1 MIGYIQGK
9 VLEIS
14 EHSLLI
20 LPEGWVGYE
29 IAINEVTFASL
40 ATQETAELYIYH
52 HISEVTQALY
62 GFETLQEK
70 KLFLELIK
78 ISGIGG
84 KVALQILSL
93 WENRLIL
100 AIQQDDKKVI
110 EGIKWIG
117 KKMAE
122 KIILELKDKD
132 FVQSYIWENVSQN
145 ILAHQTSLP
154 ASLQENISATL
165 VSMGYNMRDIQRVFE
180 IVPAQ
185 MKTAQEILPFM
196 IRELS

>member
-180 IVPAQ
+180 IIPAQ

>member
-1 MIGYIQGK
+1 MGLK
-9 VLEIS
+9 RSKKKNSFLN
-14 EHSLLI
+14 LLK
-20 LPEGWVGYE
+20 
-29 IAINEVTFASL
+29 F
-40 ATQETAELYIYH
+40 QE
-52 HISEVTQALY
+52 SV
-62 GFETLQEK
+62 
-70 KLFLELIK
+70 
-78 ISGIGG
+78 G